1 MDSIHTPSVPS
12 GSGSGRSFN
21 GPKVKAKSLLELMSE
36 KQTMESELSAL
47 GSVLDSVSNA
57 NSCLFARRLTFY
69 AFKHSVNMN
78 TTLTTFD
85 GYPRDDLDI
94 AQSV

>member
-12 GSGSGRSFN
+12 GSGSGCGLD
-21 GPKVKAKSLLELMSE
+21 GPKDKAKSLLELMSE
-36 KQTMESELSAL
+36 KQIVESELSAL
-47 GSVLDSVSNA
+47 GSVLDSVSDASSN
-57 NSCLFARRLTFY
+57 LFAKKLTFY
-69 AFKHSVNMN
+69 SSKHGVSMN

>member
-12 GSGSGRSFN
+12 GSGSGRSLD
-21 GPKVKAKSLLELMSE
+21 GPKDKAKSLLDLMSE
-36 KQTMESELSAL
+36 KQTVESELSAL
-47 GSVLDSVSNA
+47 GSVLDSVSDASSNHSA
-57 NSCLFARRLTFY
+57 KRLIFY
-69 AFKHSVNMN
+69 AFKHGVNMN

-94 AQSV
+94 AQSL

>member
-1 MDSIHTPSVPS
+1 MDSIHTPSMPS
-12 GSGSGRSFN
+12 GSGSGR
-21 GPKVKAKSLLELMSE
+21 GLDKPEDKTKSLLELMSE
-36 KQTMESELSAL
+36 KQTVESELSVL
-47 GSVLDSVSNA
+47 GSVLDSVSDASSNI
-57 NSCLFARRLTFY
+57 LARRLTFSS
-69 AFKHSVNMN
+69 FKHGVNMN